1 MNCELQWI
9 QATPDLSPDHRH
21 GDRGIRPA
29 AWGKRRD
36 RCRKLIISQIVEKDL
51 PCTRGLAHVDQ
62 IPIWTIACHLTTHIT
77 RELFCCG
84 PTERFALPWASKRC
98 HDMKAFATRGLA
110 KRQEPEFGKS
120 VTHFLGTLDHS
131 LERHIGC
138 RIQIEDKPARQR
150 RLARLVVPGMKFDA
164 GALRNGRRSLD
175 TINLHV
181 RLAVT

>member
-51 PCTRGLAHVDQ
+51 PCTLGLAHVNQ
-62 IPIWTIACHLTTHIT
+62 IPIRTIACHLTTHIT

-84 PTERFALPWASKRC
+84 VPTDLFSLRWASRRC
-98 HDMKAFATRGLA
+98 NAMKVFAAGVLTNQQ
-110 KRQEPEFGKS
+110 KPEFGKP
-120 VTHFLGTLDHS
+120 VTHFLGALD
-131 LERHIGC
+131 
-138 RIQIEDKPARQR
+138 
-150 RLARLVVPGMKFDA
+150 
-164 GALRNGRRSLD
+164 
-175 TINLHV
+175 
-181 RLAVT
+181 